1 MTTTSPLLTDLYQLT
16 MAAGYW
22 KSGKAEQ
29 EAVFH
34 LFFRKL
40 PFAGGY
46 AIAAGLGDV
55 VEWLKAFRFSAGEL
69 DYLPTLPGRDGKP
82 LFERGFLDYMRRA
95 SGNQRSSSASRP

>member
-1 MTTTSPLLTDLYQLT
+1 MTTSTPLLTDLYQLT

-22 KSGKAEQ
+22 RSGKAEQ

-46 AIAAGLGDV
+46 AIAAGLGEGGRYQEAKTPFLV
-55 VEWLKAFRFSAGEL
+55 SMMERIEQSTTQMPV
-69 DYLPTLPGRDGKP
+69 PTLSQKP
-82 LFERGFLDYMRRA
+82 
-95 SGNQRSSSASRP
+95 SAMAKMNVG